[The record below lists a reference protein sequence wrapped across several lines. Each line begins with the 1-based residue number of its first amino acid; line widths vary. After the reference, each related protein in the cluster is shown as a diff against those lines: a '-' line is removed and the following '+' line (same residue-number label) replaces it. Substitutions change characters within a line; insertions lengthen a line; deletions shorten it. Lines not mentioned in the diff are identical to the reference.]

1 MATLLHPHTDNQ
13 RAHHHRSPAIQFGQ
27 GILGA
32 TCLVVGLM
40 LSATLLL
47 SPVGVPL
54 ALIGIA
60 VLVTSGEE

>member
-1 MATLLHPHTDNQ
+1 MATLLHPYTDQ
-13 RAHHHRSPAIQFGQ
+13 SSVHHPRSLAVQIGQ
-27 GILGA
+27 GIFGA
-32 TCLVVGLM
+32 ICLAAGLM

-60 VLVTSGEE
+60 VLATSGEE